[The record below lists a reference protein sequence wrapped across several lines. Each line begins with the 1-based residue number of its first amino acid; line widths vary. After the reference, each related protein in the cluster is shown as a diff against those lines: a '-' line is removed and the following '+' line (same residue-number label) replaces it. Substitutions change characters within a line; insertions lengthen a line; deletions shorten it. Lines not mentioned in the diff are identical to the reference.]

1 MQIFFRTPN
10 WKLSKACVISTLIL
24 TRKVILGIL
33 IARKEEELP
42 DFIGQFCNK
51 KMRERYED

>member
-51 KMRERYED
+51 NAGEI